1 MTGFSDSDNSTQEQ
15 YNKQIKYFKKNGVKV
30 KKGAKLDLMQ
40 KAAKMEVKDKKKAAK
55 IRSKMK
61 IEDEQRGEIDNG
73 NKTAQQGYG
82 NVSLV

>member
-1 MTGFSDSDNSTQEQ
+1 
-15 YNKQIKYFKKNGVKV
+15 
-30 KKGAKLDLMQ
+30 MQ

-61 IEDEQRGEIDNG
+61 IEDEQRGQVDNG
-73 NKTAQQGYG
+73 NRSAQLGHG